1 MKSLMKVKQKLKIIN
16 MKYMKPPINK
26 LIHEVKD
33 IKFDKNKG
41 DFIDKKEYS
50 LIEADILVKDD
61 VARRIEKY
69 S

>member
-1 MKSLMKVKQKLKIIN
+1 
-16 MKYMKPPINK
+16 MKPPINK